1 MRCVGGL
8 ICGARW
14 LLNRVILYI
23 ARWLLTRVA
32 LCIVL
37 FLFMVVN
44 NVHFAYFKLFFLG
57 IFFHGEKSGRF
68 SLGKAAATEKRCP
81 VYLWR
86 CRIFFRILPGK
97 VSSSP
102 PFPLECCG
110 FFRGVSK
117 WRGITGPIDWTGI
130 KAKKKTHNKT
140 PPPAY
145 SHFSVDL
152 WFSFYVKNQQLK
164 VARTP
169 PWALPLCVWQSVSVT
184 SLTRSAWV
192 AEVSS
197 TPWAKLFCCPLVKS
211 EPIRPRLEDLKCQRN
226 EYFCQVDCNRTSTQ
240 DWKVLVSHRQR

>member
-44 NVHFAYFKLFFLG
+44 NVHFAYFKLFFGG

-102 PFPLECCG
+102 PFPLECCW

-130 KAKKKTHNKT
+130 KAKKKKPTTKPHHPLTAIFRSIYGLVFMLKINSWK
-140 PPPAY
+140 
-145 SHFSVDL
+145 SREHRRERCH
-152 WFSFYVKNQQLK
+152 YVFGSPYQ
-164 VARTP
+164 
-169 PWALPLCVWQSVSVT
+169 W
-184 SLTRSAWV
+184 
-192 AEVSS
+192 
-197 TPWAKLFCCPLVKS
+197 
-211 EPIRPRLEDLKCQRN
+211 PR
-226 EYFCQVDCNRTSTQ
+226 
-240 DWKVLVSHRQR
+240 